1 MYDIDFMNKLKD
13 FDIDRYELLDMAM
26 YINNETEELDEFNY
40 QLNEDAFFDEYLYM
54 VPSEIVRQV
63 SIGDYDYY
71 DKYVKVDENGNI
83 ESSNIEDLA
92 ILANDMKD
100 EILEKYLNYV
110 ENYGVDDFN
119 LEENLEYYTNDKEF
133 IEELKERIFNN

>member
-133 IEELKERIFNN
+133 IEELKERFFNN

>member
-1 MYDIDFMNKLKD
+1 MYNIYFMNKLKD

-83 ESSNIEDLA
+83 KSSNIEDLA

-133 IEELKERIFNN
+133 IEELKERYFK